1 MDLVQLDP
9 TAFVADQELIRVL
22 KERSE
27 PVNCEQDRELFKQ
40 GGDPIGVYI
49 FHRGDVTLSM
59 TSPNGTLLM
68 SMAAAPSSLL
78 GLPGIIGNVGY
89 SLSASARK
97 GAEVSFLR
105 RDEFMHMMLTEPSVS
120 VAILKVLAA
129 EVRTARQALTNA

>member
-1 MDLVQLDP
+1 
-9 TAFVADQELIRVL
+9 
-22 KERSE
+22 
-27 PVNCEQDRELFKQ
+27 
-40 GGDPIGVYI
+40 
-49 FHRGDVTLSM
+49 
-59 TSPNGTLLM
+59 
-68 SMAAAPSSLL
+68 MAAAPSSLL